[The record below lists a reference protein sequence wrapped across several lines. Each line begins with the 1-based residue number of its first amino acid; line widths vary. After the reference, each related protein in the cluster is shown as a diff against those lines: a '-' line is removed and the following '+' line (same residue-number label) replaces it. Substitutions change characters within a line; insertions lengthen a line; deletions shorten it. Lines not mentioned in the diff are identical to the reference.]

1 MKHLRSF
8 LMGVV
13 LFAAGAAV
21 ATPIGYFGVNGGL
34 VPGPQDGGQLFYY
47 LNTLVAALNTNFQF
61 TSGEFNPQSANAFSA
76 NGTVATTMTSL
87 GPVGS
92 HTTVQEWM
100 IVVDNVGTVRFIP
113 CY

>member
-8 LMGVV
+8 LMGVA
-13 LFAAGAAV
+13 LFVAGAAV

-34 VPGPQDGGQLFYY
+34 VPGPQDPSQLFFY
-47 LNTLVAALNTNFQF
+47 LNTLVSNLNSSFQF
-61 TSGEFNPQSANAFSA
+61 TNGEFNPQNANSFSA

-100 IVVDNVGTVRFIP
+100 IVVDNLGTVRFIP